1 MSITTLLA
9 GPSAGSYPH
18 SSAAKECTEDPG
30 VLIDSIN
37 SRSGPAGIVTE
48 TLAGT
53 FDTQA
58 SVAAA
63 LMLHKICTKPRYMQ
77 LIDAASLHES
87 RVGAITPLIDAFGRC
102 LWSLDAAGGPPVRR
116 ARPCIRTLRTA
127 SGGVG
132 FWRYAGP

>member
-1 MSITTLLA
+1 
-9 GPSAGSYPH
+9 
-18 SSAAKECTEDPG
+18 
-30 VLIDSIN
+30 
-37 SRSGPAGIVTE
+37 
-48 TLAGT
+48 
-53 FDTQA
+53 
-58 SVAAA
+58 
-63 LMLHKICTKPRYMQ
+63 MLHKICTKPGYMQ

-87 RVGAITPLIDAFGRC
+87 RVGAITPLIDAFGCC